1 MKFPIT
7 LNFNPTSAQ
16 FILLSSLFIAAIFN
30 APFLSAVYEVVA
42 PVTLNEWVFFLSVP
56 LLLTFFNVIFLSL
69 FGALFL
75 PRTTVAIAFVVSSLL
90 LYGTLAYGVIFDKSM
105 IQNVMETNSGEAFSY
120 LNSTLFLFFSILGL
134 IPVFAIFNLEIN
146 GKLKARIKHLL
157 VLNLLALLGIAIIAT
172 FLFKSYAAVGRNN
185 KDLTKYIIPYA
196 FYDSGYKY
204 LRDTYFY
211 PPLPYKVLD
220 KRPYIKGNANIH
232 PSITV
237 LVVGETA
244 RADKFSSNS
253 YSRRTSPNIQNA
265 GAISFSKVTSCG
277 TATAVS
283 VPCMF
288 SRLSRENYDSRIA
301 DSQDN
306 VLDIIHRA
314 GVDVTWIDNNSS
326 CKGVCKRVETID
338 FNPSRDP
345 KLCDGDYCYD
355 EVLVDLLRETLSRP
369 SKEHRV
375 IVLHMIGSHG
385 PTYYRR
391 YPEKFAKFVPD
402 CPRSDIQN
410 CEEAELTNTYDNT
423 IAYTDYVLGQ
433 IIEQLAT
440 IPNSSMLYLSDHGES
455 LGENGLYLHGF
466 PYNLAPVEQTH
477 VPMVYWAS
485 RFSQPQYSDC
495 VNSLSS
501 HPYSQD
507 NLFDT
512 LLGLTN
518 VQSSTYQP
526 TQDILRKCES

>member
-1 MKFPIT
+1 
-7 LNFNPTSAQ
+7 
-16 FILLSSLFIAAIFN
+16 
-30 APFLSAVYEVVA
+30 
-42 PVTLNEWVFFLSVP
+42 
-56 LLLTFFNVIFLSL
+56 
-69 FGALFL
+69 
-75 PRTTVAIAFVVSSLL
+75 
-90 LYGTLAYGVIFDKSM
+90 
-105 IQNVMETNSGEAFSY
+105 METNSGEAFSY
-120 LNSTLFLFFSILGL
+120 LNSTLVLFFSILGL
-134 IPVFAIFNLEIN
+134 IPVFAIFNLELN

-211 PPLPYKVLD
+211 PPFPYKVLD
-220 KRPYIKGNANIH
+220 KRPYIKGNADIH
-232 PSITV
+232 PSTTV
-237 LVVGETA
+237 FVVGETA
-244 RADKFSSNS
+244 RADKFSSNG

-338 FNPSRDP
+338 FNPSRVP

-355 EVLVDLLRETLSRP
+355 EVLIDLLRETLSRP

-433 IIEQLAT
+433 IIEQLST

-455 LGENGLYLHGF
+455 LGEKGLYLHGF

-485 RFSQPQYSDC
+485 KFSQPEYSDC
-495 VNSLSS
+495 VRSLSS
-501 HPYSQD
+501 HPYSHD